1 MCRETKTPTRVTGM
15 NADVQVIQGK
25 GQKYLAFLT
34 ALTFHENYDDKEE
47 KKEITCNWLVKELAL
62 QQRTNYKAAL
72 VCTIIKRCSLEKSLY
87 A

>member
-47 KKEITCNWLVKELAL
+47 KKRNYVQLVGE
-62 QQRTNYKAAL
+62 RTRSTTEN
-72 VCTIIKRCSLEKSLY
+72 
-87 A
+87 